1 MAFLQR
7 WLDEPD
13 LAIARLAKGFYLA
26 TFLFMAVL
34 AVQLVVLA
42 LHGGSALRAGDVVA
56 PLVNLFLCGA
66 MYALALD
73 GRRSYKAL
81 KAQGVLGPSV
91 LHATR

>member
-1 MAFLQR
+1 MGFLQR

-13 LAIARLAKGFYLA
+13 AAIARLAKGFYVA

-34 AVQLVVLA
+34 AVQLAVLA
-42 LHGGSALRAGDVVA
+42 MHGANVLRAGDVVG

-81 KAQGVLGPSV
+81 KATRSADGLG
-91 LHATR
+91 A